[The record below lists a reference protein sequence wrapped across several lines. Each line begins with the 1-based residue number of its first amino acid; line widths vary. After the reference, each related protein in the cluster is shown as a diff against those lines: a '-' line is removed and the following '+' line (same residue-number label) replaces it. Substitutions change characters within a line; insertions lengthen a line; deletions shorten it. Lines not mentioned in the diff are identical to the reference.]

1 MDAEGHILSLRVI
14 RGAPCGATWDAAE
27 RVLGMAAEEAIVR
40 IGLETQ
46 FFCTA
51 NPSGWDPLYG
61 KSPVHFAGEVHKNGL
76 KRAVESCLQPHKI
89 VQEKGG
95 S

>member
-1 MDAEGHILSLRVI
+1 
-14 RGAPCGATWDAAE
+14 
-27 RVLGMAAEEAIVR
+27 MAAEEAIVR

-46 FFCTA
+46 FFA
-51 NPSGWDPLYG
+51 PPIPPGGSPVRQ
-61 KSPVHFAGEVHKNGL
+61 SPVHFAGEVHKNGL
-76 KRAVESCLQPHKI
+76 KGAVESCLQPHKI